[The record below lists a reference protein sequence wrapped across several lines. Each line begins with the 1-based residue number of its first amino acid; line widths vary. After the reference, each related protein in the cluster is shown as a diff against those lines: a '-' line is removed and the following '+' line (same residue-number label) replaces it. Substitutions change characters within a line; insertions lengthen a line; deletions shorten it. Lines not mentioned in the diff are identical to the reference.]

1 MYMIEIDK
9 IGIMQFKVT
18 NHKDIVEPTTQY

>member
-1 MYMIEIDK
+1 MYMIETDK
-9 IGIMQFKVT
+9 IVIMQFKVT